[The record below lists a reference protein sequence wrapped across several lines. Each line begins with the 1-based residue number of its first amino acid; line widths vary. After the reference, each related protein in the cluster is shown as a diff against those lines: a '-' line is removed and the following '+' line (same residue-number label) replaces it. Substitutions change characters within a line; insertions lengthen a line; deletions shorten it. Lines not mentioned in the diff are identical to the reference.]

1 MNKRQKKKQFKKKLE
16 QLRQQGIDV
25 SGGAVSQHL
34 AIAFEPFRRRMA
46 DFEERYNKRVD
57 KEVQRR
63 AKELIDSEYLERI
76 RRLEE
81 FPVQNYLGA
90 LREAGY
96 QLEDDDILVIPNLN
110 HARDVARIFMATY
123 YNYLESQAQGRNK
136 GIYKMMAEM
145 EADSQ
150 IERELTDYFIK
161 YQTDEIRLRSLF
173 QEHIKMFVN
182 RLIEQYQKERA
193 QYVFSRPNYMG

>member
-1 MNKRQKKKQFKKKLE
+1 
-16 QLRQQGIDV
+16 
-25 SGGAVSQHL
+25 
-34 AIAFEPFRRRMA
+34 
-46 DFEERYNKRVD
+46 
-57 KEVQRR
+57 
-63 AKELIDSEYLERI
+63 
-76 RRLEE
+76 
-81 FPVQNYLGA
+81 
-90 LREAGY
+90 
-96 QLEDDDILVIPNLN
+96 
-110 HARDVARIFMATY
+110 
-123 YNYLESQAQGRNK
+123 
-136 GIYKMMAEM
+136 MAEM